1 MEKKLHHQFINDE
14 TGEALALPKDGF
26 PTIGECILHLVDC
39 FGEIRGW
46 RYCGC
51 GMW

>member
-14 TGEALALPKDGF
+14 TGEAIALPKDGF
-26 PTIGECILHLVDC
+26 PTIGECILHLVDSL
-39 FGEIRGW
+39 GEIRGW